1 MAPRREDLG
10 SWLEGTPGGAPD
22 EGRLG
27 LPASGPGSRA
37 TLSRRVVALAI
48 DWTLSLAVSSA
59 AFPSGDQAVTP
70 MLAGEPFATLG
81 VFALSTTLLVA
92 LLGTT
97 IGHRV
102 AGIRVVRLG
111 DVERPD
117 LERPDV
123 ERPESGRRARP
134 PGVRAAVVRTLLL
147 CLVVPAVVWDAD
159 GRSLHDAVAGTV
171 IVRG

>member
-1 MAPRREDLG
+1 MAGRREGLG

-22 EGRLG
+22 EGGLG
-27 LPASGPGSRA
+27 LPVSGPGSLA

-59 AFPSGDQAVTP
+59 AFPSGEPAATP
-70 MLAGEPFATLG
+70 LLAGEPFATLG

-97 IGHRV
+97 VGHRV
-102 AGIRVVRLG
+102 AGIRVVRLR
-111 DVERPD
+111 DVEGSD
-117 LERPDV
+117 GERPV
-123 ERPESGRRARP
+123 RP
-134 PGVRAAVVRTLLL
+134 PGARAAVVRTLLL

-159 GRSLHDAVAGTV
+159 GRSLHDAAAGTV

>member
-1 MAPRREDLG
+1 VAPRREDLG

-111 DVERPD
+111 DVTGD
-117 LERPDV
+117 GDV
-123 ERPESGRRARP
+123 AGTARQRP
-134 PGVRAAVVRTLLL
+134 PGPVAAVVRTALL
-147 CLVVPAVVWDAD
+147 CLVIPAAVWDGD
-159 GRSLHDAVAGTV
+159 GRGLHDVAAGTV
-171 IVRG
+171 IVRR